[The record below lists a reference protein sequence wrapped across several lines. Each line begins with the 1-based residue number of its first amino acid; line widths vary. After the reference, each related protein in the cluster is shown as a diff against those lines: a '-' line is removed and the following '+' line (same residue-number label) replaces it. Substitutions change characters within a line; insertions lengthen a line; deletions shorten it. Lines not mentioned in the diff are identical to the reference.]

1 MITTKDL
8 PRVLSRHGVPP
19 RELSERDTV
28 YAALGIEDRTYRDET
43 QALSFYFRE
52 TWWRSDL
59 KALPIE
65 PRDSAGGGAHQS
77 AENRRAQVG
86 RIAFCMSRLLAIQRA
101 VLDAHFGLDQSYSRI
116 ARLGKVLR
124 EGGDL
129 RYEFGFET
137 EPEHFHKAFVRMR
150 RCLPD
155 NAKTVGRYC
164 RDAKQA
170 VKVALQ
176 RAGLLDSTHQPT
188 YERIERSPTVYRR
201 PRDPAEG
208 GA

>member
-8 PRVLSRHGVPP
+8 PPLPAAKPEQPMTERLAIY
-19 RELSERDTV
+19 RE
-28 YAALGIEDRTYRDET
+28 LGIEDRAYRDET
-43 QALSFYFRE
+43 QALSFYYRE
-52 TWWRSDL
+52 AWWRSDL

-77 AENRRAQVG
+77 AENRRAQLG
-86 RIAFCMSRLLAIQRA
+86 RVAFCMKRLLAAQRA
-101 VLDAHFGLDQSYSRI
+101 CLDAHFGLDQSYSRI

-129 RYEFGFET
+129 RYEFGFDT
-137 EPEHFHKAFVRMR
+137 EPVHFHKAFVRMR

-155 NAKTVGRYC
+155 NAKTVGRYV

-170 VKVALQ
+170 VKIALQ
-176 RAGLLDSTHQPT
+176 RAGLLDSAHTPT
-188 YERIERSPTVYRR
+188 YERIERSPTIYRR
-201 PRDPAEG
+201 DRTKDPEPA
-208 GA
+208 